1 MVLHRAGHTLSHV
14 GNKYYL
20 LGGLDQDMKG
30 SNSVWV
36 FEFLRE
42 RVGRWKKIENSGNS
56 FPHGRYNHSAEVV
69 GEKIVV
75 VGGGKRLPVVGNK
88 HEVGIY
94 NDVWI
99 FDTRNFLWTGVDL
112 FFFGPS
118 TCIPFYGFHF
128 TVLCGTQ
135 LVVLG
140 GGDDE
145 THRHFLS
152 VLDFSSDLGS
162 AHVMVWEYPSDPKY
176 SEFTMKRGFY
186 GAKSLKIGRQIVV
199 VGGSTDW
206 YGLTELSREIVSF
219 WSPPSL
225 FELCLWK
232 LNSSG
237 MTEEEF
243 ISEELKCLVKNY
255 PPLGKN
261 QQNKISGWV
270 SI

>member
-1 MVLHRAGHTLSHV
+1 
-14 GNKYYL
+14 
-20 LGGLDQDMKG
+20 
-30 SNSVWV
+30 
-36 FEFLRE
+36 
-42 RVGRWKKIENSGNS
+42 
-56 FPHGRYNHSAEVV
+56 
-69 GEKIVV
+69 
-75 VGGGKRLPVVGNK
+75 
-88 HEVGIY
+88 
-94 NDVWI
+94 
-99 FDTRNFLWTGVDL
+99 
-112 FFFGPS
+112 
-118 TCIPFYGFHF
+118 
-128 TVLCGTQ
+128 
-135 LVVLG
+135 
-140 GGDDE
+140 
-145 THRHFLS
+145 
-152 VLDFSSDLGS
+152 
-162 AHVMVWEYPSDPKY
+162 MVWEYPSDPKY

-219 WSPPSL
+219 SFLWSPPSL